1 MDLDIEKRTQKMDNM
16 QTELRKHQH
25 TLAVVGMGAIGFGI
39 WSVVKAILYL
49 TIINPLKDT
58 VLADYE
64 NITDLEYEYL
74 IALGVTIFITIL
86 IVLID
91 LLLRWRVGKL
101 ALDIARGNRLPTAR
115 FFVRTGFVILVDAL
129 ELVMG
134 FLGIIGVISSEEE
147 LLDSVSTLLV
157 DLTSVVTLIEMVV
170 AAVMIRKITEQLEA
184 GQNTLQQ
191 STAIQK

>member
-1 MDLDIEKRTQKMDNM
+1 MDNM

-39 WSVVKAILYL
+39 WSVIKAILYL

-74 IALGVTIFITIL
+74 IALGVTIVITVL

-170 AAVMIRKITEQLEA
+170 AAVIIRKITEQLEA

-191 STAIQK
+191 STEIQN

>member
-1 MDLDIEKRTQKMDNM
+1 MDNM

-74 IALGVTIFITIL
+74 IALGVTIVITVL

-101 ALDIARGNRLPTAR
+101 ALDIARGNSLPTAR

-191 STAIQK
+191 SKEIQN

>member
-58 VLADYE
+58 VLTDYE

-157 DLTSVVTLIEMVV
+157 DLTSVVTLIEMVI

-191 STAIQK
+191 SKEIQN

>member
-1 MDLDIEKRTQKMDNM
+1 MDNM

-39 WSVVKAILYL
+39 WSVIKAILYL

-74 IALGVTIFITIL
+74 IALGVTIVITVL

-101 ALDIARGNRLPTAR
+101 ALDIARGNKLPTAR
-115 FFVRTGFVILVDAL
+115 FFIRTGFVILVDVL
-129 ELVMG
+129 ELVTG
-134 FLGIIGVISSEEE
+134 FLGIIGVISSDESI
-147 LLDSVSTLLV
+147 LDALSTLLV

-191 STAIQK
+191 STEIQN

>member
-1 MDLDIEKRTQKMDNM
+1 M
-16 QTELRKHQH
+16 
-25 TLAVVGMGAIGFGI
+25 
-39 WSVVKAILYL
+39 VKATLYL
-49 TIINPLKDT
+49 WIINPLKDA
-58 VLADYE
+58 VLTDYE
-64 NITDLEYEYL
+64 YMTDFEYEPL
-74 IALGVTIFITIL
+74 IALGVTIGLTVL

-101 ALDIARGNRLPTAR
+101 AMDIATGNKLPTAR
-115 FFVRTGFVILVDAL
+115 FFIRTGFVILIDAL
-129 ELVMG
+129 ELVTG
-134 FLGIIGVISSEEE
+134 FLGIIGVISSDESI
-147 LLDSVSTLLV
+147 LDALSTLLV

>member
-1 MDLDIEKRTQKMDNM
+1 MDNM

-39 WSVVKAILYL
+39 WSVIKAILYL

-74 IALGVTIFITIL
+74 IALGVTIVITVL

-91 LLLRWRVGKL
+91 LL
-101 ALDIARGNRLPTAR
+101 
-115 FFVRTGFVILVDAL
+115 DAL

-191 STAIQK
+191 STEIQN

>member
-58 VLADYE
+58 VLTDYE

-134 FLGIIGVISSEEE
+134 FLGIIGVISCEEE
-147 LLDSVSTLLV
+147 ILDSVSTLIV
-157 DLTSVVTLIEMVV
+157 DMTSVVVWSEVVV

-191 STAIQK
+191 STEIQN

>member
-1 MDLDIEKRTQKMDNM
+1 MDNM

-39 WSVVKAILYL
+39 WSVIKAILYL

-74 IALGVTIFITIL
+74 IALGVTIFITVL

-91 LLLRWRVGKL
+91 LL
-101 ALDIARGNRLPTAR
+101 
-115 FFVRTGFVILVDAL
+115 F
-129 ELVMG
+129 
-134 FLGIIGVISSEEE
+134 
-147 LLDSVSTLLV
+147 
-157 DLTSVVTLIEMVV
+157 
-170 AAVMIRKITEQLEA
+170 
-184 GQNTLQQ
+184 
-191 STAIQK
+191 

>member
-157 DLTSVVTLIEMVV
+157 DLTSVVTLIDMVV
-170 AAVMIRKITEQLEA
+170 AAVMIRKITEQLET

-191 STAIQK
+191 STEIQN

>member
-191 STAIQK
+191 STEIQN

>member
-1 MDLDIEKRTQKMDNM
+1 MDTM
-16 QTELRKHQH
+16 QIALRKYQH

-39 WSVVKAILYL
+39 WSVVKAALYL
-49 TIINPLKDT
+49 TIINPLKDV
-58 VLADYE
+58 VLTDYE
-64 NITDLEYEYL
+64 SMTDFEYEPL
-74 IALGVTIFITIL
+74 IALGITFGITAL

-91 LLLRWRVGKL
+91 LLFRWRVGKL
-101 ALDIARGNRLPTAR
+101 AMDIATGNKLPTAR
-115 FFVRTGFVILVDAL
+115 FFIRTGFVILVDAL
-129 ELVMG
+129 ELVTG
-134 FLGIIGVISSEEE
+134 FLGIIGVISSDESI
-147 LLDSVSTLLV
+147 LDTVSTLLV